1 MKSKAIGCAL
11 LALAALTPMSYAIE
25 PHHEYRRLVESA
37 QHMTALKSDLF
48 GDSISLYNGKTEF
61 VATDVDIPGNSSLSV
76 RVQRRFNVELRVA
89 GPGTGYDDSL
99 GGAGGWSIDVPYI
112 SGMFASVGTW
122 ANNRCSGEMVPGYPT
137 SFKLTDIWQGN
148 VIHTPG
154 DGDRVM
160 LRAEAD
166 TPMPADGIIRRW
178 STAQRDAIDCTPMR
192 SGLAGEGYRVKT
204 TSGDTYYFDAA
215 VTRYAG
221 SMTKPRGSTLLP
233 AKSNRVRIYLLATKV
248 QDHLGNEVNYQYNS
262 NGHPVRIWANDGR
275 EIVLTYQGQHL
286 QSVSANGR
294 RWLYQYG
301 SVEGEIRLS
310 SVQQP
315 DGSQWKMEYSSA
327 LNPSA
332 PDWDGNSTSNCAE
345 QPPAVP
351 AQFRL
356 SLTHP
361 SGATG
366 NFNFSNRRHYRSGV
380 HVSACLKRIS
390 GSTFY
395 YELATPNFFDVVSI
409 SRKEISGPGI
419 AEPMRW
425 SYAYG
430 GGAPGL
436 WGRVGSAPAYPCTT
450 CPEQKTV
457 KVTNPDGSATEYQ
470 YGYQYSRNEGRPLG
484 SRVLA
489 ADGTLLRTEATV
501 YLSDED
507 ASKQLFS
514 PRYGIIN
521 SGDDP
526 STARVRPVVRSTVEQ
541 DGVLYLN
548 QVASGCNGGEGYCFD
563 SLAYP
568 TASSVSNSTGYSRTD
583 TTEYRHD
590 TSAWL
595 LGQVAATTNQETGL
609 QTSRVAYDSRGLPSE
624 KWRFEALS
632 WRRTYHPD
640 GSIASITDANSNATR
655 LTEWK
660 SGVPQRITF
669 ADGNVITST
678 VDGNGWVKAIR
689 NQSGALTKF
698 EHDALGRTTR
708 VDHSQSDQQT
718 WNPTVQAFEQVS
730 SSEYGLEAGHWRRTS
745 STGNARSY
753 TYYDALWRPILVRE
767 LDAGDVGKTERFRR
781 SAYDFEGRPVFH
793 SYPARQ
799 PTITRGHWVE
809 YDALGRTTATAE
821 DSERG
826 LITTTTDYLRG
837 GSIRRTSPSGLQ
849 TVTAHWLAGD
859 ATYDAVS
866 SIQQPEG
873 VTTEIVRDLF
883 GKPLTI
889 TRRNADRTQS
899 LTRGY
904 AYDRHQRLCKSV
916 EPETGATVRSYDAA
930 GNLISA
936 SSGVEAGGISTC
948 GVGEG
953 ADRRVTRSYDSLN
966 RLAVLT
972 FPDGRGDQL
981 WRYTPDGEVS
991 SITTSSGGLQV
1002 VNEYAYNSRGLL
1014 TKESLRHTN
1023 GENWELKFSY
1033 DKNAAPSGISYP
1045 SGAVVDFA
1053 PNALG
1058 QATRAGEYASDIR
1071 YNADGSMA
1079 SLRYGNGIESKVE
1092 RDERSMPRL
1101 TMDSG
1106 PGRLILHDTYS
1117 YDLEGNTL
1125 AIVDGTPGGE
1135 NTRRMQ
1141 YDRLNRLS
1149 RAESRSFGGDGVV
1162 NYRYDALDNISAVL
1176 QPGQRMHYY
1185 IYDAANRLT
1194 NVRNEADGTVIGL
1207 TYDAQGNL
1215 AAKNGQ
1221 LFFFDVGNRLRE
1233 SESKERYE
1241 YDGYGRRSEAV
1252 SPTVGVIRSMYGKD
1266 GTLRHQRNEREARS
1280 YDYVS
1285 VNGRLLA
1292 RLSEDSL
1299 AAAPVLTVPG
1309 HTTNGSYP
1317 VKWTSMTGASS
1328 YELQELPTEGDWVA
1342 TYKGAGLIVE
1352 MQGKPVG
1359 HYTYRV
1365 RSCNGVGCG
1374 AWSATTAIF
1383 VRQPATPPFGI
1394 TVPELGMEGRYS
1406 VAWLAPRPRSIS
1418 ATVYELE
1425 ESAGSSSWVQVYRGD
1440 ALSWATDGKA
1450 AGVYSYRVRACNPDG
1465 CSAYA
1470 MGGSVTVIHPPAAP
1484 GLSGPAESLN
1494 GSYTMYWSS
1503 VPNATSYQLDESI
1516 NDGQWSRVHSSSAL
1530 TTALSGRKTA
1540 LYRYRIQACNR
1551 GLCGAFSPEHSVNSV
1566 IPPEHAPEHIS
1577 ISEHGFAGDFTLYW
1591 TGVPTADFYRV
1602 HENLNGGGFVTA
1614 ADVVGGHLRRSGRT
1628 TGTWGYRISACNRA
1642 GCGALGPLATTYVL
1656 LPPGMPNITS
1666 SYQMRTSRPP
1676 VKVTCSVQWTPVA
1689 HVERYELYAWANGQ
1703 LYQHQYNGP
1712 DDRVFDRQN
1721 GRYCAPHHVVRACNA
1736 AGCSEFSPAVAQPVQ
1751 IIPTGPGGIVP

>member
-1 MKSKAIGCAL
+1 MKSTKIGCAL
-11 LALAALTPMSYAIE
+11 FALATLVPVAYAIE

-37 QHMTALKSDLF
+37 QNLTALKSDLF

-76 RVQRRFNVELRVA
+76 SVQRRFNVELRIA
-89 GPGTGYDDSL
+89 GSSTGYDDSL
-99 GGAGGWSIDVPYI
+99 GGVGGWSIDVPYI
-112 SGMFASVGTW
+112 SGMFSSLNAW
-122 ANNRCSGEMVPGYPT
+122 ATNRCSGEMVPTYPS
-137 SFKLTDIWQGN
+137 SFNLTDIWQGN

-154 DGDRVM
+154 GADRVL

-166 TPMPADGIIRRW
+166 TPMPTDGAVRKW
-178 STAQRDAIDCTPMR
+178 STAQRDAIDCIPMK
-192 SGLAGEGYRVKT
+192 SGLAGEGYRIRT
-204 TSGDTYYFDAA
+204 TSGSTYHFDTA

-221 SMTKPRGSTLLP
+221 SMSKSRGSTLQP
-233 AKSNRVRIYLLATKV
+233 ARSSRIRVYLLATKV
-248 QDHLGNEVNYQYNS
+248 TDHLGNEVNYQYNTS
-262 NGHPVRIWANDGR
+262 GHPLRIWANDGR
-275 EIVLTYQGQHL
+275 EIVLTYQGENL
-286 QSVSANGR
+286 QSVSTNGR
-294 RWLYQYG
+294 TWHYEYG
-301 SVEGEIRLS
+301 MVEGEARLS
-310 SVQQP
+310 SVSQP
-315 DGSQWKMEYSSA
+315 DGRRWQFNYSSA
-327 LNPSA
+327 LTPSA

-351 AQFRL
+351 AELEL
-356 SLTHP
+356 SMTHP
-361 SGATG
+361 SGAIG
-366 NFNFSNRRHYRSGV
+366 KFSFSNRRHYRSGV
-380 HVSACLKRIS
+380 HASACLRRIY
-390 GSTFY
+390 GGTYY
-395 YELATPNFFDVVSI
+395 YELTTPNYFDVVSI
-409 SRKEISGPGI
+409 LHKEISGPGI

-436 WGRVGSAPAYPCTT
+436 WGSVGSAPAYPCTT

-457 KVTNPDGSATEYQ
+457 KVTNPDGSATDYQ

-489 ADGTLLRTEATV
+489 ADGTVLRAESTV

-507 ASKQLFS
+507 ASSQSFS

-541 DGVLYLN
+541 DGVSYLN
-548 QVASGCNGGEGYCFD
+548 QVARGCNGDGGYCFD
-563 SLAYP
+563 TLAYP
-568 TASSVSNSTGYSRTD
+568 IAHSVSNSTGYSRTD
-583 TTEYRHD
+583 ATQYRHD
-590 TSAWL
+590 TSTWL
-595 LGQVAATTNQETGL
+595 LGQVESITNQETGL
-609 QTSRVAYDSRGLPSE
+609 QTSRAVYDSRGLPSE
-624 KWRFEALS
+624 QWSYESLS

-640 GSIASITDANSNATR
+640 GSIASITDANGNATF

-669 ADGNVITST
+669 ADGTSMTST

-689 NQSGALTKF
+689 RQSGASTQF
-698 EHDALGRTTR
+698 EHDPMGRTTR
-708 VDHSQSDQQT
+708 VDHPQPDQQA

-730 SSEYGLEAGHWRRTS
+730 SSEYGLGAGHWRRTS
-745 STGNARSY
+745 STGNARIY
-753 TYYDALWRPILVRE
+753 TYYDALWRPVLVRE
-767 LDAGDVGKTERFRR
+767 LDVIDGATTERFRR
-781 SAYDFEGRPVFH
+781 SAYDFEGRKVFH

-799 PTITRGHWVE
+799 PTITRGQWIE
-809 YDALGRTTATAE
+809 YDALGRTTAAAE
-821 DSERG
+821 DSEQG
-826 LITTTTDYLRG
+826 LLTTTTEYLRG
-837 GSIRRTSPSGLQ
+837 GSIKTTSPSGLQ
-849 TVTAHWLAGD
+849 TVTAHWLTAD
-859 ATYDAVS
+859 ATYDAAM

-873 VTTEIVRDLF
+873 ITTEIVRDLF

-936 SSGVEAGGISTC
+936 SSGVAAGDISTC
-948 GVGEG
+948 SASEG

-966 RLAVLT
+966 RLVALT

-991 SITTSSGGLQV
+991 SITTSSSGRQV
-1002 VNEYAYNSRGLL
+1002 VNEYAYNKRGLL
-1014 TKESLRHTN
+1014 TNEYLRHTN
-1023 GENWELKFSY
+1023 GDTWELKFSY
-1033 DKNAAPSGISYP
+1033 DKNATLSGISYP

-1058 QATRAGEYASDIR
+1058 QATRAGAYASNIR
-1071 YNADGSMA
+1071 YDADGTMA

-1092 RDERSMPRL
+1092 RDERGMHHL
-1101 TMDSG
+1101 TMDSSA
-1106 PGRLILHDTYS
+1106 GRLILHDTYY

-1125 AIVDGTPGGE
+1125 AIVDGIPGGN

-1141 YDRLNRLS
+1141 YDRLNRLI
-1149 RAESRSFGGDGVV
+1149 RAASPSFGGDGVV
-1162 NYRYDALDNISAVL
+1162 NYRYDALDNITAVL
-1176 QPGQRMHYY
+1176 QPGQRLHQYV
-1185 IYDAANRLT
+1185 YDAANRLT
-1194 NVRNEADGTVIGL
+1194 NVRNEAHASVIGL

-1221 LFFFDVGNRLRE
+1221 LFFFDMGNRLRE

-1241 YDGYGRRSEAV
+1241 YDGYGRRSEAA

-1292 RLSEDSL
+1292 RLSANSL

-1309 HTTNGSYP
+1309 HTTNGTFP
-1317 VKWTSMTGASS
+1317 VKWTSMTGARS

-1342 TYKGAGLIVE
+1342 VHKGAGLIAE
-1352 MQGKPVG
+1352 IQDKPVG

-1365 RSCNGVGCG
+1365 RSCNDVGCG
-1374 AWSATTAIF
+1374 AWSATAAIF

-1425 ESAGSSSWVQVYRGD
+1425 ESSSSNEWVQVYRGD

-1450 AGVYSYRVRACNPDG
+1450 VGRYSYRVRACNPDG
-1465 CSAYA
+1465 CSGYT
-1470 MGGSVTVIHPPAAP
+1470 MGGSVMVIHSPTAP
-1484 GLSGPAESLN
+1484 GLSGPPESLN

-1503 VPNATSYQLDESI
+1503 VPNATTYQLDESI
-1516 NDGQWSRVHSSSAL
+1516 NGGQWSRVLSSSAL
-1530 TTALSGRKTA
+1530 TTTLSGRKTA
-1540 LYRYRIQACNR
+1540 SYRYRVQACNR
-1551 GLCGAFSPEHSVNSV
+1551 GLCGAFSPERTVNSV
-1566 IPPEHAPEHIS
+1566 IPPEHAPEGIS
-1577 ISEHGFAGDFTLYW
+1577 ISAPSVSGDFTVYW

-1602 HENLNGGGFVTA
+1602 HENFNGGGFATT
-1614 ADVVGGHLRRSGRT
+1614 ADVAGGDLWRGGRT
-1628 TGTWGYRISACNRA
+1628 TGTWGYRVSACNRA
-1642 GCGALGPLATTYVL
+1642 GCGPLGSLATTNVL
-1656 LPPGMPNITS
+1656 LRPGVPTITS
-1666 SYQMRTSRPP
+1666 SSQTRTSRPP
-1676 VKVTCSVQWTPVA
+1676 VKITCGVQWTPVA

-1712 DDRVFDRQN
+1712 DDRVFDRQS

-1736 AGCSEFSPAVAQPVQ
+1736 AGCSDFSGAVAQPVT
-1751 IIPTGPGGIVP
+1751 IIPTGPGGVVP